1 METVSIKPEDFKKLM
16 RDVELIKRML
26 MEEKELTGWAEN
38 ELEEARKRPEEE
50 YVSLEEVKRK
60 ILAKK

>member
-1 METVSIKPEDFKKLM
+1 METASIKPEDFKKLM